1 MLLRLA
7 YLLFRLYTFVF
18 RPVRLGV
25 RILILQDSQVLL
37 VRQSYVTGWFM
48 PGGGVKRGETL
59 EQAAR
64 REALE
69 EVGAQLGKLELMGAY
84 TNFAE
89 WKTDHNVVFLAE
101 HAQLTGPGDGEVAEA
116 RFFALDDLP
125 EGLWPGHRSRIE
137 EFARGEAHPTFGEW

>member
-1 MLLRLA
+1 MLLRVA

-25 RILILQDSQVLL
+25 RILIVQDSQVLL
-37 VRQSYVTGWFM
+37 IRQSYVTGWFM

-69 EVGAQLGKLELMGAY
+69 EVGAQLGQLELMGTY
-84 TNFAE
+84 TNFSE
-89 WKTDHNVVFLAE
+89 WKTDHNVVFLARE
-101 HAQLTGPGDGEVAEA
+101 AKLTRQGDGEVAEA
-116 RFFALDDLP
+116 RFFALDGLP
-125 EGLWPGHRSRIE
+125 QGLWPGHRHRIE
-137 EFARGEAHPTFGEW
+137 EFARGEAHPAFGEW